1 MTKCQL
7 WKSFEQISKWLCRFL
22 PMKLQYQRQWSFIMG
37 DRAMFYLFFPSSVSF
52 FLNRRFQSFI
62 CFLMLH
68 KEQTT
73 FLFQWIYTLKSLLT
87 SKICH
92 CFSLG
97 SNEAEWKGRGATSG
111 ALWTPT
117 VIFGKETESAPHTSF
132 RKVLRFQR
140 DNSLF
145 KSSANTSDCYK
156 RPLCCLENNEKY
168 LHEWF
173 KMESMK

>member
-1 MTKCQL
+1 
-7 WKSFEQISKWLCRFL
+7 
-22 PMKLQYQRQWSFIMG
+22 
-37 DRAMFYLFFPSSVSF
+37 
-52 FLNRRFQSFI
+52 
-62 CFLMLH
+62 MLH

-117 VIFGKETESAPHTSF
+117 VIFGKETESAPRTSF
-132 RKVLRFQR
+132 RKSWGFRETTHCSSPLQILVIAIKDRSAVWKIMKNTFMNGSKWR
-140 DNSLF
+140 VWNNSKGEAQFLKGF
-145 KSSANTSDCYK
+145 FILWDI
-156 RPLCCLENNEKY
+156 REHCLQTQHTQCMWVK
-168 LHEWF
+168 
-173 KMESMK
+173 